1 MNKDIITI
9 DVDYVCE
16 DLAKCKIIAKKHK
29 VSIKS
34 TGESSADVTGSKE
47 DLKGWLKDSGYSDLD
62 DTYPELF

>member
-16 DLAKCKIIAKKHK
+16 DFAKCKSIAKKHK

-34 TGESSADVTGSKE
+34 TGESTADVAGEKE
-47 DLKGWLKDSGYSDLD
+47 DLKGWLKDSGYSDLE